1 MRIIKY
7 VVFSCKKKENTNQ
20 EEMESYDIYIY
31 IYIKSYHDQM
41 QCTGEF
47 NALNHTFICHKQK
60 SSCKNCRIH

>member
-1 MRIIKY
+1 MSSLLI
-7 VVFSCKKKENTNQ
+7 KKKRKYKPGGNGKLG
-20 EEMESYDIYIY
+20 Y
-31 IYIKSYHDQM
+31 IYIKSYHDQRM